1 MARGCPRGSFGNGA
15 IKVAER
21 TAVLGYIPRKSF
33 MHSLTGTTKLIMM
46 INASIAAML
55 GFDTR
60 FLVLMVFV
68 SVFLWVAS
76 KIELSKLKVVLWFIF
91 ILMILNNIMIFL
103 FAPQYGTEIYGTT
116 TELWHIT
123 DRYTF
128 TAEQLFYQLN
138 VTLKYFAVLPIAL
151 LFIVTTSPS
160 EFASSLNR
168 VGVSYKISYSVSLA
182 LRYIP
187 DIQREYREISQAQQA
202 RGIDTSRDVS
212 FATRVKNSASIM
224 LPLLLSS
231 LERIEVIAT
240 AMELRGFG
248 KGKKRTWY
256 TTRPLKTRDWIAI
269 GVSFLLLIL
278 AAWLISVNGGRF
290 YNPFI

>member
-1 MARGCPRGSFGNGA
+1 M
-15 IKVAER
+15 AER
-21 TAVLGYIPRKSF
+21 TAILGYIPRKSF

-46 INASIAAML
+46 VTASIAAML

-68 SVFLWVAS
+68 SVFLWVS
-76 KIELSKLKVVLWFIF
+76 SRIELAKLKVVLWLIL
-91 ILMILNNIMIFL
+91 ILMILNNIMIFV

-116 TELWHIT
+116 TQLWQIT
-123 DRYTF
+123 PRYTV

-168 VGVSYKISYSVSLA
+168 VGIPYKVSYSVSLA

-187 DIQREYREISQAQQA
+187 DVQREYREISQAQQA
-202 RGIDTSRDVS
+202 RGVDTSRDVS
-212 FATRVKNSASIM
+212 FSTRVKNSASIL

-231 LERIEVIAT
+231 LEHIETIST

-248 KGKKRTWY
+248 KANRRTWY
-256 TTRPLKTRDWIAI
+256 TIRPLRTRDWVAIVASIA
-269 GVSFLLLIL
+269 LLGL
-278 AAWLISVNGGRF
+278 AAALIWVNGGRF

>member
-1 MARGCPRGSFGNGA
+1 M
-15 IKVAER
+15 AER

-46 INASIAAML
+46 ITASFAAML

-60 FLVLMVFV
+60 FLALMVFV
-68 SVFLWVAS
+68 SVFLWVSS
-76 KIELSKLKVVLWFIF
+76 KIELSKLKVVLWFILV
-91 ILMILNNIMIFL
+91 LMILNNIMIFV
-103 FAPQYGTEIYGTT
+103 FAPQYGTEIYGTFT
-116 TELWHIT
+116 PLWELT
-123 DRYTF
+123 PRYTF
-128 TAEQLFYQLN
+128 TTEQLFYQFN

-168 VGVSYKISYSVSLA
+168 VGIPYKVSYSVSLA

-187 DIQREYREISQAQQA
+187 DVQREYREISQAQQA

-212 FATRVKNSASIM
+212 FSTRVKNSASIM

-231 LERIEVIAT
+231 LERIETIST

-248 KGKKRTWY
+248 KANKRTWY
-256 TTRPLKTRDWIAI
+256 TTRPLRTRDWVAIAL
-269 GVSFLLLIL
+269 SFALLAL
-278 AAWLISVNGGRF
+278 AAGLIWVNGGRF

>member
-1 MARGCPRGSFGNGA
+1 M
-15 IKVAER
+15 AER
-21 TAVLGYIPRKSF
+21 TAVLGYIPRESF

-60 FLVLMVFV
+60 FLALMVFV
-68 SVFLWVAS
+68 SVFLWISS

-91 ILMILNNIMIFL
+91 VLMILNNIMIFI
-103 FAPQYGTEIYGTT
+103 FAPQYGTEIYGTST
-116 TELWHIT
+116 TIWHLT
-123 DRYTF
+123 NRYTF

-138 VTLKYFAVLPIAL
+138 VTLKYFAVLPVAL

-168 VGVSYKISYSVSLA
+168 IGVPYRASYSVALA

-187 DIQREYREISQAQQA
+187 DVQREYREISQAQQA
-202 RGIDTSRDVS
+202 RGIDTSKDVS
-212 FATRVKNSASIM
+212 FGTRVKNSASI
-224 LPLLLSS
+224 LFPLLLSS
-231 LERIEVIAT
+231 LERIETIST

-248 KGKKRTWY
+248 KHKTRTWY
-256 TTRPLKTRDWIAI
+256 TSRPLLARDWVAIALS
-269 GVSFLLLIL
+269 VALLAL
-278 AAWLISVNGGRF
+278 AAWLVSVNGGRF